1 MTLLERLRREAED
14 TARQKTLVEVELTN
28 TTPALVGSWDATG
41 YVRCCH
47 GNHCHPDICIAEPP
61 RPTDIAGKTRWWL
74 RAILAAGY
82 YEEHGCFPSLR
93 TLDQLASMILG
104 STRSASRYVI
114 RPVAYTPRVARIPST
129 ANASS
134 PDSCVKTIEQL
145 IREECC
151 RPSHA
156 GPYALETCAANA
168 LASRRV
174 KLATLGKN
182 GAERLKVVPLPPG
195 FYRFIL
201 RVEKRPL
208 AGRHCSPPSLERLE
222 QRLLG
227 TALAMALF
235 FTGIGRMVTRGYGK
249 LAPLKWIK
257 GSTPLEESMKETWNE
272 LIGNFEFKHIVRRSA
287 QLVKN
292 YYKYIRCINDYRL
305 RHLLCSHNIIVSG
318 RPSYPVFHED
328 FLDYMDL
335 IDYRLVVQKLLDNK
349 DSNIYTLLKT
359 INDVTRLSYI
369 ASRMIGGYKKLKLK
383 PILGLPR
390 KNVNTKKQLNRLQS
404 PLVFT
409 PIVNINYENNNNVEQ
424 LRQLSDASSVA
435 EDQIQISHIYVVLF
449 KYAYPLIVI
458 NKPKHI
464 NINKTTQQIARLLR
478 KIIKD
483 IIR

>member
-41 YVRCCH
+41 YVRCRH
-47 GNHCHPDICIAEPP
+47 DNHYHPDICVAEPP

-82 YEEHGCFPSLR
+82 YEEYGCFPSLR

-104 STRSASRYVI
+104 STGSASRYVI
-114 RPVAYTPRVARIPST
+114 RPVAYTPRVVRIPST
-129 ANASS
+129 ANAGS
-134 PDSCVKTIEQL
+134 PDRCVKTMEQL
-145 IREECC
+145 MREECC

-156 GPYALETCAANA
+156 GLYALETCAANA

-174 KLATLGKN
+174 KLATRGKI
-182 GAERLKVVPLPPG
+182 GATRLKVAPLPPG

-249 LAPLKWIK
+249 LAPLKWSE
-257 GSTPLEESMKETWNE
+257 GSTPLEESMKETWSE
-272 LIGNFEFKHIVRRSA
+272 LIGDFKHIVRRSV
-287 QLVKN
+287 QLVKS
-292 YYKYIRCINDYRL
+292 YYEYIRCINDYRL
-305 RHLLCSHNIIVSG
+305 RHQLCDNNIRVSY

-328 FLDYMDL
+328 FLNYMDL
-335 IDYRLVVQKLLDNK
+335 IDYRLVVPKLLDNK
-349 DSNIYTLLKT
+349 GNNIYTLLEV

-369 ASRMIGGYKKLKLK
+369 VSCLIGGYEELVLN
-383 PILGLPR
+383 PLLGLPR
-390 KNVNTKKQLNRLQS
+390 KNVLTASLTNWHDRLQS

-409 PIVNINYENNNNVEQ
+409 PIVNINNKNNK
-424 LRQLSDASSVA
+424 
-435 EDQIQISHIYVVLF
+435 IQILHIYVVLF
-449 KYAYPLIVI
+449 KYVYPLIAI

-464 NINKTTQQIARLLR
+464 NINQTTQQIARLLR
-478 KIIKD
+478 KIIED
-483 IIR
+483 VIRWDYWLRQHT